1 VTEENIIQVE
11 VNEGLRLN
19 MWILWNT
26 MRCKKFEVLTNIWNI
41 YWQMHTYS
49 IKTPLC

>member
-1 VTEENIIQVE
+1 VTEESIIQVE

-19 MWILWNT
+19 MWILWNN
-26 MRCKKFEVLTNIWNI
+26 MRHKRFEVLTDVSNK

-49 IKTPLC
+49 IKTPLY